1 MIWKNNGS
9 DVSALKI
16 NIVNNR
22 PNIKARLKGDVEVG
36 RVLLTVLTA
45 LADQIVMVTNQ
56 VKIKESKSCKGFFAC
71 QQDSNQKRIAKFATP
86 TGVSLKLNIH
96 LQSVCKKFFM
106 KTKT

>member
-45 LADQIVMVTNQ
+45 LAD
-56 VKIKESKSCKGFFAC
+56 
-71 QQDSNQKRIAKFATP
+71 
-86 TGVSLKLNIH
+86 
-96 LQSVCKKFFM
+96 
-106 KTKT
+106 

>member
-22 PNIKARLKGDVEVG
+22 PNIKARLIGDVEVG

-45 LADQIVMVTNQ
+45 LAD
-56 VKIKESKSCKGFFAC
+56 
-71 QQDSNQKRIAKFATP
+71 
-86 TGVSLKLNIH
+86 
-96 LQSVCKKFFM
+96 
-106 KTKT
+106 